1 MRTGQVIK
9 TYNGFYYVLDSE
21 GSSYDDEDLL
31 SCRVRGRVKKY
42 KSDTIVTGDMIE
54 NEVLDDGTGVIEK
67 CLPRKTLLFRPAVAN
82 VDQVILTFAARQP
95 DIHPL
100 LLNKFLVLAEWCHI
114 PEIVICVNKCD
125 LLQEEDESREDFLG
139 IYEKAG
145 YKVFRVS
152 AIEED
157 TKGIEA
163 IRELLKGKVTAFAG
177 PSGVGKSSLLNCID
191 ERLQLTTG
199 VISDKIKRGKHTTR
213 AARLMPVASGGIVV
227 DTPGFSA
234 AELEELIPSEE
245 LAGCFPEFHEF
256 VGECYYNTCTHTHEP
271 NCGIKNAVE
280 NGRIEKE
287 RYEAYKDIYEVLKE
301 NNSRRRRVK

>member
-1 MRTGQVIK
+1 MK
-9 TYNGFYYVLDSE
+9 NLNKCSPLE
-21 GSSYDDEDLL
+21 L
-31 SCRVRGRVKKY
+31 
-42 KSDTIVTGDMIE
+42 TIVAKDIKE
-54 NEVLDDGTGVIEK
+54 KNQIVNE
-67 CLPRKTLLFRPAVAN
+67 CYVAN
-82 VDQVILTFAARQP
+82 GIYKDKSKIS
-95 DIHPL
+95 PL
-100 LLNKFLVLAEWCHI
+100 SNLQDGLFNL
-114 PEIVICVNKCD
+114 ICVTNN
-125 LLQEEDESREDFLG
+125 
-139 IYEKAG
+139 
-145 YKVFRVS
+145 
-152 AIEED
+152 
-157 TKGIEA
+157 
-163 IRELLKGKVTAFAG
+163 GKRKITDY
-177 PSGVGKSSLLNCID
+177 L
-191 ERLQLTTG
+191 
-199 VISDKIKRGKHTTR
+199 KIKRGKHTTR